1 MLAIAVEDCN
11 LHHRIALHVLQI
23 VGASPRF
30 LLLGFMLPTAFLSMW
45 ISNTA
50 ACAMMIPI
58 LDAMLGEVLAVSTD
72 SDTDKPKVSP
82 KNMRAMLAMSV
93 CYAANIGGTAT
104 TIGKHANITILVPN
118 PSANIVKQ
126 FILEIDETGKTSF
139 KDCATVFFCLL
150 HLVVLFLWHIK
161 TKHGEKYESV
171 KTG

>member
-11 LHHRIALHVLQI
+11 LHHRIALHVLKA

-58 LDAMLGEVLAVSTD
+58 LEAMLGQVLTVSVETE
-72 SDTDKPKVSP
+72 TETPKVSP

-104 TIGKHANITILVPN
+104 TIGKYFLNTNSMAN
-118 PSANIVKQ
+118 Q
-126 FILEIDETGKTSF
+126 FYHK
-139 KDCATVFFCLL
+139 
-150 HLVVLFLWHIK
+150 
-161 TKHGEKYESV
+161 
-171 KTG
+171 